1 MHRCREGALAI
12 LAVTLVTAAC
22 GTENSPTDD
31 LSDEEGVYD
40 HTGWTVV
47 ANFDEFPNIGYR
59 CIGSDKLYTTT
70 RIAMPIVVV
79 PNSPDCR
86 QGGAS

>member
-1 MHRCREGALAI
+1 MRRYRGLLYAS
-12 LAVTLVTAAC
+12 LAVTLVTAC

-31 LSDEEGVYD
+31 LSDQQGVYD

-59 CIGSDKLYTTT
+59 CIGSDKVYSTT
-70 RIAMPIVVV
+70 RIALPLVVV

-86 QGGAS
+86 DGGS